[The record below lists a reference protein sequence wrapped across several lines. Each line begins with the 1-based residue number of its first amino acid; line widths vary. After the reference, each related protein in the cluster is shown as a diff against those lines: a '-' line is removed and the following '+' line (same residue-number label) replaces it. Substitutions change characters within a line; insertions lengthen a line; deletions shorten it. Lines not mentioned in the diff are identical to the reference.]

1 MWKQLLIFANFF
13 KINQGAK
20 ILASDTIIGFY
31 SFQKYQQSRVRLPNL
46 QVVKYTLILSAKR
59 VFLYCGHAK
68 SSGGAVRSIGE
79 KKFTI
84 PP

>member
-1 MWKQLLIFANFF
+1 MQISSKSIKGSKYW
-13 KINQGAK
+13 
-20 ILASDTIIGFY
+20 LASDPNVGFY
-31 SFQKYQQSRVRLPNL
+31 SFQKYQQVRVRLPNL

-79 KKFTI
+79 KKVYDSAI
-84 PP
+84 NRDQ